1 MQLILDTIKNISSQT
16 NMLALNAAI
25 EAARAGEYGRGF
37 SVVADEVKKL
47 AEETDESASN
57 ISLILNRISSDTELA
72 LKEIQAAVL
81 SPRIRKVQLKLQGKH
96 FLKLQVKLKEWL
108 RMLINNNFLKRNK
121 FKYF

>member
-1 MQLILDTIKNISSQT
+1 
-16 NMLALNAAI
+16 MLALNAAI